1 MLKFHVRTDLI
12 TVDTRARMLA
22 EFVRCA
28 EVAASAA
35 ADLELAKSTGYFGA
49 RARSTARG

>member
-28 EVAASAA
+28 KIAAPAA
-35 ADLELAKSTGYFGA
+35 ADLEHTKSTGYFGA
-49 RARSTARG
+49 RDRSTARG